1 MPGKLLVVD
10 DEAFVRELMQEMCSH
25 LGYSVCAASS
35 SSELAKLME
44 TEDFD
49 AAIVDLHMR
58 DCHGLDVVRLIK
70 DRCPDL
76 SVVLMTGH
84 ATLDD
89 LIAAMRLGIYDCM
102 LKPFRAREIKTII
115 SGACADTKRKGEIR
129 GLRERLAEFE
139 AKAAGT
145 ARRNSRRL
153 VLASQRDSAAVQHVE
168 QAPLTAATQT

>member
-10 DEAFVRELMQEMCSH
+10 DEAFVRELMQEMCAH
-25 LGYSVCAASS
+25 LGYAVCAASS
-35 SSELAKLME
+35 STELSQLME

-70 DRCPDL
+70 DRSPDL

-84 ATLDD
+84 ATVDD
-89 LIAAMRLGIYDCM
+89 VIDAMRLGIYDCM

-115 SGACADTKRKGEIR
+115 SGACADTQRKAEIR
-129 GLRERLAEFE
+129 GLREKLAEFE

-153 VLASQRDSAAVQHVE
+153 VMAGHREASAGQQAEPSPLAV
-168 QAPLTAATQT
+168 TQT